1 MKTMG
6 QPGLL
11 PIGPYNRYSYENRCA
26 IIAAKSS
33 GLCPTQIS
41 STFNIPIRTVRNILL
56 SFESYSIVGRRPGSG
71 RKKKTSKQDDDKII
85 TTLKLNPRMTIDQF
99 RVENPDIK
107 LSKSSTKDR
116 IRENGQLGSYIQRKD
131 LFWVRKP
138 VCKDLNGPISIKTGL
153 VSNGQKYSG
162 QMKVLLIEGA
172 ESG

>member
-131 LFWVRKP
+131 LF
-138 VCKDLNGPISIKTGL
+138 
-153 VSNGQKYSG
+153 
-162 QMKVLLIEGA
+162 
-172 ESG
+172 